1 MMNRPTIIR
10 RTVSLDPGT
19 DKLIRAVL
27 SYLVSVSGKVAN
39 YSTALNLLV
48 IAAALETQ
56 NKDGWGHNTTEGIN
70 QFLNDRTSIPLIVG
84 NIDMRAVM
92 ADITDTE
99 RSGWQK

>member
-1 MMNRPTIIR
+1 MMNRQTIIR
-10 RTVSLDPGT
+10 KTVSLDPAT

-27 SYLVSVSGKVAN
+27 SYLVNISGTTAN

-48 IAAALETQ
+48 IAAVLETRDG
-56 NKDGWGHNTTEGIN
+56 DGWSQNTREGIN

-92 ADITDTE
+92 ADIT
-99 RSGWQK
+99 

>member
-10 RTVSLDPGT
+10 KTVSLDPAT

-27 SYLVSVSGKVAN
+27 SYLVSISGATAN

-56 NKDGWGHNTTEGIN
+56 DENGWSQNTREGLN
-70 QFLNDRTSIPLIVG
+70 QFLNDRTSIPSIVA

-92 ADITDTE
+92 ADITE
-99 RSGWQK
+99 R

>member
-10 RTVSLDPGT
+10 KTVSLHPAA

-27 SYLVSVSGKVAN
+27 SYLVNISGISAN
-39 YSTALNLLV
+39 YSTALTLLI

-56 NKDGWGHNTTEGIN
+56 DENGWSENTREGLN
-70 QFLNDRTSIPLIVG
+70 QLLRDRTSISSVIA

-92 ADITDTE
+92 ADITQ
-99 RSGWQK
+99 R